1 MYMVGMIRV
10 LTSSMKNS
18 AFQVGKLA
26 LKAFNMHSQLDTKRQ
41 QIYLNKLLKCI
52 WSNEE
57 KIQEDLQTHMK
68 VISAVIDCVAQ

>member
-1 MYMVGMIRV
+1 MTDFINWVLFSPDKQLMFMVGMICV

-18 AFQVGKLA
+18 AFQVRKVTVE
-26 LKAFNMHSQLDTKRQ
+26 AFNMHSQLDTKQQ

-57 KIQEDLQTHMK
+57 KI
-68 VISAVIDCVAQ
+68 

>member
-1 MYMVGMIRV
+1 MYTVGMICV

-18 AFQVGKLA
+18 VFQVRKVTVE
-26 LKAFNMHSQLDTKRQ
+26 AFNMHSQLDTKHQ

-57 KIQEDLQTHMK
+57 KI
-68 VISAVIDCVAQ
+68 

>member
-1 MYMVGMIRV
+1 MTDFINWALFPQTSQLMYMVEMICV

-18 AFQVGKLA
+18 VFQVRKVTV
-26 LKAFNMHSQLDTKRQ
+26 KAFNMHSQLDTKHQ

-57 KIQEDLQTHMK
+57 KI
-68 VISAVIDCVAQ
+68 